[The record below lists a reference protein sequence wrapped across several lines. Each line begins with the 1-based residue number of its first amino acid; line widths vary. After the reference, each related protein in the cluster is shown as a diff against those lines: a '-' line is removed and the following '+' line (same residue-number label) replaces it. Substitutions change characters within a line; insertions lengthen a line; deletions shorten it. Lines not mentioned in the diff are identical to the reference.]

1 MDALVELEVGTQ
13 ELQELWELEDMPSDG
28 DSGDSGNSGL
38 GHSSQVQQSA
48 VHVPAVAAAS
58 AGFDVSRW
66 DFVWAVDLPPGFHG
80 GTKGSLFLS
89 LVR

>member
-66 DFVWAVDLPPGFHG
+66 DFVYGQSICHRASTEVPKAPSF
-80 GTKGSLFLS
+80 
-89 LVR
+89 